1 MEWLIF
7 FTVGCHIEDFEFLE
21 HVTPSRSNSMVGN
34 VRPTQKVD
42 LPSET
47 SRLDTLGQSV
57 ASKDA
62 NCYFPFLLYRRAP
75 ANRNERSEQ
84 QGASS
89 SDSRLKHVPA
99 MCTVLKKH
107 QVVAELIQYDNI
119 Q

>member
-57 ASKDA
+57 ASKGA
-62 NCYFPFLLYRRAP
+62 NCYFPFVPPRAGQP
-75 ANRNERSEQ
+75 ER
-84 QGASS
+84 
-89 SDSRLKHVPA
+89 
-99 MCTVLKKH
+99 TV
-107 QVVAELIQYDNI
+107 
-119 Q
+119 